1 MSLLYWVD
9 NIVKAVYR
17 LSDGLD
23 LETCLIQGLQD
34 LATATK
40 AGFPKEGVLVLLPQV
55 DLSRGGININ
65 VTYHQVAAWL

>member
-23 LETCLIQGLQD
+23 LETCLIQGLQN
-34 LATATK
+34 LAAATK
-40 AGFPKEGVLVLLPQV
+40 AGFPKEGVLVLILQV
-55 DLSRGGININ
+55 DLTWGGINVN